1 MKTPDKIKDALLR
14 CSNAVCFGDEEICAY
29 RSEGSAYCM
38 MALTKD
44 ALAYIEQLEAGIDR
58 VYALAKKMEDDLK

>member
-44 ALAYIEQLEAGIDR
+44 ALAYIEQLESEIA
-58 VYALAKKMEDDLK
+58 AKNDMDNRMEDDLK

>member
-1 MKTPDKIKDALLR
+1 MKTPDKMKVALLR

-29 RSEGSAYCM
+29 RSEGSDYCM

-44 ALAYIEQLEAGIDR
+44 ALAYIQ
-58 VYALAKKMEDDLK
+58 